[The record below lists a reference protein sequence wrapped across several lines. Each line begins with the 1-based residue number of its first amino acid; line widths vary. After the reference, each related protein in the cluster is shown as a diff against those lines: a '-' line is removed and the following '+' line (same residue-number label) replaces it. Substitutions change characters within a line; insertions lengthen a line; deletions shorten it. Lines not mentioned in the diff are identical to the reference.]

1 MSSRE
6 TRKAELKKQ
15 LLELADKNTN
25 WLKCPYIKK
34 CKVAKDAG
42 IDPGSLIN
50 KLKNRNGQR
59 ILLSDLEKLEMVRQE
74 ILKAII

>member
-34 CKVAKDAG
+34 CKIAKDAG

-59 ILLSDLEKLEMVRQE
+59 ILLSDLEKLEKVKQE
-74 ILKAII
+74 ILKQLL